1 MSATATTEHRIERD
15 SMGEMHIPAHVLYGA
30 QTERARQNF
39 PISKLRFDRR
49 FIRAL
54 GAIKLVAAEVNRE
67 LELLDAE
74 RAGAI
79 TRAAREVMEG
89 ELDEHFVL
97 DIFQTGSGT
106 STNMNANEVIANRAI
121 QLMGGEVGSRDPVH
135 PNDHV
140 NIGQS
145 SNDAIPT
152 AVHVSALVAIEQE
165 LVPALQHL
173 QAALEAKAD
182 EFDDVMK
189 AGRTHLQDATPV
201 RLGQEFGGYASQ
213 VEHGIE
219 RLRKLRGSLG
229 ELAIGGTAV
238 GTGINTHPEFAQ
250 RMATGL
256 SELFDL
262 PFLEAEN
269 HFEAQGGRDAVVEAS
284 GMLKTIACSL
294 MKIAND
300 IRWLGSGPRTGLG
313 EINLPAVQPGSSIM
327 PGKVNPVMAESVRQ
341 VAAQVIGND
350 AAITIGG
357 QGGDFELNVM
367 IPVMI
372 HNLLESVG
380 ILSNVSREFADRCVS
395 GITANRE
402 RCRRNAE
409 STTALATALAP
420 AIGYD
425 KAAEVAKRSLADE
438 MTLREV
444 VLDEGLLT
452 EEELDRIVDFE
463 AMTKPGIA
471 T

>member
-1 MSATATTEHRIERD
+1 
-15 SMGEMHIPAHVLYGA
+15 MGEMHIPAHMLYGA

-54 GAIKLVAAEVNRE
+54 GAIKLVAARVNRE
-67 LELLDAE
+67 LELLDGE
-74 RAGAI
+74 RADAI
-79 TRAAREVMEG
+79 SQAAREVMEG

-165 LVPALQHL
+165 LIPALQHL

-182 EFDDVMK
+182 AFDDVMK
-189 AGRTHLQDATPV
+189 AGRTHLMDATPV
-201 RLGQEFGGYASQ
+201 RLGQEFSGYASQ

-219 RLRKLRGSLG
+219 RLRRLRDSLG

-238 GTGINTHPEFAQ
+238 GTGINTHPEFAG
-250 RMATGL
+250 RMAAGL

-262 PFLEAEN
+262 PFREADN

-300 IRWLGSGPRTGLG
+300 VRWLGSGPRTGLG
-313 EINLPAVQPGSSIM
+313 ELNLPAVQPGSSIM

-395 GITANRE
+395 GLTANRE

-409 STTALATALAP
+409 STAALATALAP

-444 VLDEGLLT
+444 VLDEGLLS

>member
-1 MSATATTEHRIERD
+1 
-15 SMGEMHIPAHVLYGA
+15 
-30 QTERARQNF
+30 
-39 PISKLRFDRR
+39 
-49 FIRAL
+49 
-54 GAIKLVAAEVNRE
+54 
-67 LELLDAE
+67 
-74 RAGAI
+74 
-79 TRAAREVMEG
+79 
-89 ELDEHFVL
+89 
-97 DIFQTGSGT
+97 
-106 STNMNANEVIANRAI
+106 
-121 QLMGGEVGSRDPVH
+121 
-135 PNDHV
+135 
-140 NIGQS
+140 
-145 SNDAIPT
+145 
-152 AVHVSALVAIEQE
+152 
-165 LVPALQHL
+165 
-173 QAALEAKAD
+173 
-182 EFDDVMK
+182 
-189 AGRTHLQDATPV
+189 
-201 RLGQEFGGYASQ
+201 
-213 VEHGIE
+213 
-219 RLRKLRGSLG
+219 
-229 ELAIGGTAV
+229 
-238 GTGINTHPEFAQ
+238 
-250 RMATGL
+250 
-256 SELFDL
+256 
-262 PFLEAEN
+262 
-269 HFEAQGGRDAVVEAS
+269 
-284 GMLKTIACSL
+284 